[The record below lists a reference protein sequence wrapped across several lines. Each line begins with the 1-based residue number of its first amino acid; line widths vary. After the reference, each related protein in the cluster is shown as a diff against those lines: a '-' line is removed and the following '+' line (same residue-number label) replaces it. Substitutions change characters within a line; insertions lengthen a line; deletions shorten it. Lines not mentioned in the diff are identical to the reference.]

1 VDADRGAPPRSSP
14 RAAPTG
20 RGPERPLEGRTI
32 VVTRAAA
39 QAQRFTQLLEAAGAR
54 VIEAPA
60 IVIGAPPS
68 WEPLDGA
75 LRELAGFTWV
85 IFTSVNGVSMVD
97 RRLMALGLGW
107 PALAGRRVAAIGP
120 ATADAL
126 REHGVR
132 VDVVPAE
139 YRAEGLVERLRGLV
153 GEADRVLL
161 PRAAQTRDVLV
172 TSLRGLGVDVVEVA
186 AYVTRR
192 PEGGAGRLGE
202 ALAGGAVDAVTFTS
216 SSTARNFA
224 EMFTEAERRAW
235 RGRVAIASIGPI
247 TAATASDYGLATD
260 IMPAEYTI
268 PALARAISEW
278 FAREPRRPGPRGRRS
293 D

>member
-1 VDADRGAPPRSSP
+1 
-14 RAAPTG
+14 
-20 RGPERPLEGRTI
+20 

-54 VIEAPA
+54 VIEVPA
-60 IVIGAPPS
+60 IVIGPPAS
-68 WEPLDGA
+68 WEPLDTA
-75 LRELAGFTWV
+75 LQALPTFTWLV
-85 IFTSVNGVSMVD
+85 FTSVNGVTMVD
-97 RRLMALGLGW
+97 RRLSALGLSW
-107 PALAGRRVAAIGP
+107 PAIVGCRVAAIGP

-126 REHGVR
+126 RDHGVS

-139 YRAEGLVERLRGLV
+139 YRAEGLIERLRGLLTP
-153 GEADRVLL
+153 GDRMLL

-172 TSLRGLGVDVVEVA
+172 TGLRTLGVDVVEVP
-186 AYVTRR
+186 AYSTRR
-192 PEGGAGRLGE
+192 AEDNARARLGE
-202 ALAGGAVDAVTFTS
+202 ALTGGGIDAVTFTS

-235 RGRVAIASIGPI
+235 RGRVAIAAIGPI
-247 TAATASDYGLATD
+247 TAATAAEYGLAAD

-268 PALARAISEW
+268 PALARAIIDW
-278 FAREPRRPGPRGRRS
+278 FSRIPKRPGRRGRRS